1 MRTKRWMDGR
11 AAGLERKL
19 GCAPE
24 DERIKP
30 KETDEEVSAFAVKGG
45 ENAGTTTPSSAA
57 AARPQ
62 DASRPNGTEPA
73 ETFGEPFPP
82 EGAAG
87 GGAEPCLELLCLPD
101 DRNGLRAGRVGERR
115 VSPLRL
121 TLSAAAF
128 RLTPES
134 FAGRADD
141 GPLDFRSWPGRMRR
155 KAVAADRVHRLRFD
169 AQALVGCFADG
180 PFREAWR
187 ASKETFGAPRFIA
200 SLFLEG
206 EFVPAAQSRDEAGRT
221 VLSPDVLGEDGRIF
235 RDAVGLVELA
245 LRFAVTDPRTG
256 EKAVLTLFAEPVAA
270 ALPDGPAARRI
281 GTMADVVLSGW
292 EKWLAPRGVTAKLRT
307 GADRDGRAEDRTATG
322 SPASGTSPEAG
333 GGSLEGDGEE
343 ERGERPETTA
353 KDRTVRKAGELV
365 GLADESVP
373 RDRLEALDRILRVYE
388 TGLPYFRAN
397 PRMKL
402 RREQRIDGAEK
413 LRDFSHA
420 AAAYMATH
428 PEHLTEA
435 PAGRGIRVGM
445 RRFLPKKVLVE
456 SEEKSADTYENRVV
470 VGFLKTLH
478 AEVEEECRRL
488 REALS
493 NISLSS
499 SSTMPEPDAR
509 DRDEDG
515 AEDAREGTVNPAGA
529 GGLARYT
536 ATDEAL
542 FSDAVRRM
550 ERSLAALTGRAD
562 RIRVLYRHYRDAMPV
577 TEIVVTGTCPPTPV
591 FLSLPAYRMV
601 YEAIRDWTRS
611 EWTRE
616 EGASGLLSFLRQ
628 SRLYECWALTGL
640 LEAFGRE
647 GFRLVRKRRHAYEP
661 PYSAWEQTD
670 FFNTFRFVREEGDRT
685 AEATLFYEPVVRP
698 ASALYDRPGAPLFEN
713 GVKFVRTTVFTPEEG
728 AEGAGLKCAGPGS
741 PLFFTPDFL
750 LRIRVQERGETA
762 SEGRS
767 ALTKTFWVVADA
779 KYSTAERVAQ
789 VRAMPA
795 AFKYLFGMKPLEEK
809 DRVLG
814 LWLFCGRPSDPS
826 RSSSSE
832 ALNAMGAGTG
842 MTVGP
847 DVHVVEMVPEEKSG
861 EKTAGGDVTPWAKW
875 LRSVLE
881 RV

>member
-1 MRTKRWMDGR
+1 MRTKRWMNGR

-19 GCAPE
+19 GRAPE
-24 DERIKP
+24 DERNEP
-30 KETDEEVSAFAVKGG
+30 KETDEEVSAFAVNGL

-62 DASRPNGTEPA
+62 DAFRPNGTEPA
-73 ETFGEPFPP
+73 ETFGGPFPP

-101 DRNGLRAGRVGERR
+101 DRDGLRAGREGERT

-121 TLSAAAF
+121 TLSAKAF
-128 RLTPES
+128 RLAPES
-134 FAGRADD
+134 FAGRSDAC
-141 GPLDFRSWPGRMRR
+141 GPLDFRSGLKRR

-169 AQALVGCFADG
+169 AQALVGRFADEA
-180 PFREAWR
+180 FRAAWR
-187 ASKETFGAPRFIA
+187 ASKEAFGEPRFIA

-206 EFVPAAQSRDEAGRT
+206 ELVPTAQSGDEAGRT
-221 VLSPDVLGEDGRIF
+221 VLSPDVFGGDGRIF

-245 LRFAVTDPRTG
+245 IRFVVTDPRTG
-256 EKAVLTLFAEPVAA
+256 EKAILTLFAEPVAA

-281 GTMADVVLSGW
+281 GTMADVVLSGY
-292 EKWLAPRGVTAKLRT
+292 EKWLAPRGVTEKLRT
-307 GADRDGRAEDRTATG
+307 GADGDGRKEDPTATG
-322 SPASGTSPEAG
+322 SPASEASSEAG
-333 GGSLEGDGEE
+333 GGSFEGDGEE

-435 PAGRGIRVGM
+435 SAGRGIRVGM
-445 RRFLPKKVLVE
+445 RHFLPKKVLVE
-456 SEEKSADTYENRVV
+456 SEEKSADTFENRVV
-470 VGFLKTLH
+470 AGFLKTLH

-493 NISLSS
+493 NVSLSS
-499 SSTMPEPDAR
+499 SSLAPEADAR
-509 DRDEDG
+509 ERDEGG
-515 AEDAREGTVNPAGA
+515 AEDAGDGAVNPAGA
-529 GGLARYT
+529 GDLVHYI

-542 FSDAVRRM
+542 FSDAVRLM
-550 ERSLAALTGRAD
+550 ERSLAALESRAD

-601 YEAIRDWTRS
+601 YEAIRDWARS

-647 GFRLVRKRRHAYEP
+647 GFRLVRKRRHVYEP

-670 FFNTFRFVREEGDRT
+670 FFNTFRFVREEEVRT
-685 AEATLFYEPVVRP
+685 LEATLFYEPVVRS

-728 AEGAGLKCAGPGS
+728 AGLGSAAPGS

-750 LRIRVQERGETA
+750 LRIRVQERGEKA
-762 SEGRS
+762 PDGRS
-767 ALTKTFWVVADA
+767 ASTKTFWVVADA
-779 KYSTAERVAQ
+779 KHSTTERVTQ
-789 VRAMPA
+789 VRAMQA

-814 LWLFCGRPSDPS
+814 LWLFCGKPSVPS
-826 RSSSSE
+826 RSF
-832 ALNAMGAGTG
+832 APGGFNAMGAGAG
-842 MTVGP
+842 VSVGP
-847 DVHVVEMVPEEKSG
+847 DVHVVEMVPEEK
-861 EKTAGGDVTPWAKW
+861 AGAQENAAASETTPWETW
-875 LRSVLE
+875 LRSVLA
-881 RV
+881 RVE

>member
-1 MRTKRWMDGR
+1 M
-11 AAGLERKL
+11 
-19 GCAPE
+19 
-24 DERIKP
+24 
-30 KETDEEVSAFAVKGG
+30 
-45 ENAGTTTPSSAA
+45 
-57 AARPQ
+57 
-62 DASRPNGTEPA
+62 
-73 ETFGEPFPP
+73 
-82 EGAAG
+82 
-87 GGAEPCLELLCLPD
+87 
-101 DRNGLRAGRVGERR
+101 
-115 VSPLRL
+115 
-121 TLSAAAF
+121 
-128 RLTPES
+128 
-134 FAGRADD
+134 
-141 GPLDFRSWPGRMRR
+141 
-155 KAVAADRVHRLRFD
+155 
-169 AQALVGCFADG
+169 
-180 PFREAWR
+180 
-187 ASKETFGAPRFIA
+187 
-200 SLFLEG
+200 
-206 EFVPAAQSRDEAGRT
+206 PAAQSRDEAGRT

-235 RDAVGLVELA
+235 REAVGLAEIA
-245 LRFAVTDPRTG
+245 LRLAVTHPRTG
-256 EKAVLTLFAEPVAA
+256 ERAALTLYAEPVAS

-281 GTMADVVLSGW
+281 GTMTEVVLSGYS
-292 EKWLAPRGVTAKLRT
+292 KWLAPRGVTAKLRT
-307 GADRDGRAEDRTATG
+307 GADAEGREEGPTAPRR
-322 SPASGTSPEAG
+322 PASGASPEAG

-343 ERGERPETTA
+343 ERGERPGTRA
-353 KDRTVRKAGELV
+353 RGRTVPKTEEV
-365 GLADESVP
+365 SQSADETVP

-413 LRDFSHA
+413 LRDFSYA

-428 PEHLTEA
+428 PEHFTEA

-445 RRFLPKKVLVE
+445 RHFLPKKVLVE
-456 SEEKSADTYENRVV
+456 SEEKSADTFENRVV

-478 AEVEEECRRL
+478 AEVEEECRQL

-493 NISLSS
+493 AVSLPS
-499 SSTMPEPDAR
+499 SSTAVS
-509 DRDEDG
+509 DETQASADPDG
-515 AEDAREGTVNPAGA
+515 AEN
-529 GGLARYT
+529 LSHYT

-542 FSDAVRRM
+542 FAEAVRRM
-550 ERSLAALTGRAD
+550 ERSLEALEGRAD

-577 TEIVVTGTCPPTPV
+577 TEIVVTGGCPPTPV

-601 YEAIRDWTRS
+601 YEAIRDWARS

-616 EGASGLLSFLRQ
+616 EGGSGFLSFLRR

-670 FFNTFRFVREEGDRT
+670 FFNTFRFVREDGDRT
-685 AEATLFYEPVVRP
+685 VEATLFYEPVVRS
-698 ASALYDRPGAPLFEN
+698 ASALHDRPGAPLFEN
-713 GVKFVRTTVFTPEEG
+713 GVKFVRTTVYTPEEG
-728 AEGAGLKCAGPGS
+728 TDGAVLKGAGPGS
-741 PLFFTPDFL
+741 SLFFTPDFL
-750 LRIRVQERGETA
+750 LRIRAKERGEKA
-762 SEGRS
+762 SGETS
-767 ALTKTFWVVADA
+767 APTKTCWVVADA
-779 KYSTAERVAQ
+779 KYSTVERVTR

-795 AFKYLFGMKPLEEK
+795 AFKYLFGMKPLEKK